1 MVAQAYGVS
10 WFFHCPCLPRLED
23 KSEHFRRSFR
33 GRPNPVATGV
43 PLFSGR
49 KAKPFLVSGAL
60 SLIFQSR
67 RGSLPGRVMVPPVF
81 IVGGHS

>member
-10 WFFHCPCLPRLED
+10 WLFHCPCPSRLEE
-23 KSEHFRRSFR
+23 KSEHFRHSFR
-33 GRPNPVATGV
+33 GSPNPVSTGV

-49 KAKPFLVSGAL
+49 KAKPFPVSGAL

-67 RGSLPGRVMVPPVF
+67 RGSLPGRVMVPLF
-81 IVGGHS
+81 SL